1 MRDTEKDYRALR
13 TIIKTIT
20 RTMKIKTATWFETT
34 IKYEQVGESGEMK
47 KVSETYAIDAM
58 SFTEAEKTMT
68 KEAEETISREYETTA
83 IKIANYKEVLMSDD
97 DRDDKY
103 YLATLDFITTSDS
116 GNDKHTKVNYLV
128 QAATLDKAV
137 KYVND
142 MMKDSMTDYKSMS
155 VKETKV
161 VDVLYHD
168 SKE

>member
-1 MRDTEKDYRALR
+1 
-13 TIIKTIT
+13 
-20 RTMKIKTATWFETT
+20 MKIKTATWFETT
-34 IKYEQVGESGEMK
+34 VKYEKVGESGEMK

-68 KEAEETISREYETTA
+68 KEAEETISGEYETTA

-116 GNDKHTKVNYLV
+116 GTDKHTKVNYLV